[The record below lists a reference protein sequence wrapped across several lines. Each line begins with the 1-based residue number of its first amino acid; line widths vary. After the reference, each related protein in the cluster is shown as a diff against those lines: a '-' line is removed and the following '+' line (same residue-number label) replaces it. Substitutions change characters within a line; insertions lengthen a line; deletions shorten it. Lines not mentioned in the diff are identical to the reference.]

1 MRKIVSLE
9 SEGHQVL
16 IEADEDIQI
25 QGEGLKQVTSMDQ
38 IEKSLQKMLN
48 IVTPFC
54 NALLKNFDALSR
66 KPQSATAEFGL
77 GFSGEGNAFIVK
89 IAAEASVRVTLHWQA
104 E

>member
-1 MRKIVSLE
+1 MGKIISLK

-16 IEADEDIQI
+16 IEADEDAQI
-25 QGEGLKQVTSMDQ
+25 HGEGLKQVTSMDQ
-38 IEKSLQKMLN
+38 MESSLEKMLS

-54 NALLKNFDALSR
+54 NALLKNFDSISR
-66 KPQSATAEFGL
+66 RPHSATAEFGL

-89 IAAEASVRVTLHWQA
+89 IAGEASVRVTLQWQA